1 MKDEKK
7 FLERMAQQNNGV
19 LKVDDVIEA
28 AKDESCVLHKH
39 FEWDDTEA
47 AKQFR
52 KDQARTL
59 IQRCRITLVDSAPSH
74 IRAFVSLSSDRESGG
89 GYRLTTTVLSDDSM
103 RLELIHDIELTIT
116 RWKSKLHLLDS
127 DLAELLEKMETAV
140 TRRSKTKPAA
150 QLAA

>member
-1 MKDEKK
+1 
-7 FLERMAQQNNGV
+7 
-19 LKVDDVIEA
+19 
-28 AKDESCVLHKH
+28 
-39 FEWDDTEA
+39 
-47 AKQFR
+47 
-52 KDQARTL
+52 
-59 IQRCRITLVDSAPSH
+59 
-74 IRAFVSLSSDRESGG
+74 VSLSSDRENGG

-140 TRRSKTKPAA
+140 TRRKKTQPAA

>member
-7 FLERMAQQNNGV
+7 FLERLAQQNNGV

-52 KDQARTL
+52 KDQARSL
-59 IQRCRITLVDSAPSH
+59 IQRCRITLVDSSPSH

-140 TRRSKTKPAA
+140 IRRSKTKPAA